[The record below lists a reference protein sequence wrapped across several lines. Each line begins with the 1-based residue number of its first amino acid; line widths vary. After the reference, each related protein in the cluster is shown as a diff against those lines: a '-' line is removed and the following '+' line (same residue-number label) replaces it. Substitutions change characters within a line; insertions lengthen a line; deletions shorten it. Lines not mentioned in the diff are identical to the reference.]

1 MFLIITNKRC
11 ANQRLKSQL
20 HTTRVGSVASK
31 SRRTVIM
38 KNGIHQKGGSAL
50 LPLDVSSLKRPL
62 SKESLTKID
71 PVHQKPHDRHPGA
84 PRQFFL
90 VHARPARHDGA
101 QAVEV
106 TVGVTFCLNSTA
118 LFCQSFGRTVFMK
131 NFKKCQKKRRESY

>member
-1 MFLIITNKRC
+1 M
-11 ANQRLKSQL
+11 
-20 HTTRVGSVASK
+20 
-31 SRRTVIM
+31 
-38 KNGIHQKGGSAL
+38 
-50 LPLDVSSLKRPL
+50 SSLKRPL

-101 QAVEV
+101 QEVEV
-106 TVGVTFCLNSTA
+106 TVGVTVCLNSTA

-131 NFKKCQKKRRESY
+131 NKKKCQKKKEQKAIEFFLSIQLFEVF

>member
-1 MFLIITNKRC
+1 M
-11 ANQRLKSQL
+11 
-20 HTTRVGSVASK
+20 
-31 SRRTVIM
+31 
-38 KNGIHQKGGSAL
+38 
-50 LPLDVSSLKRPL
+50 PLDVSSLKRPL

-106 TVGVTFCLNSTA
+106 TVGVTVCLNSTA

-131 NFKKCQKKRRESY
+131 NKKNAKKKKKNRKLLNSFCQFNYLKFFKSFSIFCFVFIDFCVFLFVFY